1 MRKTNYKLLAVPM
14 AGVIMLSALS
24 FSLKNTGV
32 ICPEPVRVQKVK
44 TMERR
49 KTK

>member
-1 MRKTNYKLLAVPM
+1 MGKNNKLIVVPM
-14 AGVIMLSALS
+14 VGIIMLSSLS

-44 TMERR
+44 TMERS